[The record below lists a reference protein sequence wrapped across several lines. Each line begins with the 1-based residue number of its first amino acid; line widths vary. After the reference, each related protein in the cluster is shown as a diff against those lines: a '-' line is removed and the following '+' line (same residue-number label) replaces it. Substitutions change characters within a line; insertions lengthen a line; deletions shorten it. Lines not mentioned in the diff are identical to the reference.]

1 MTFLKIFNPMRSK
14 PLQAAVAVPAS
25 REERISH
32 GTNKKG
38 AKSEEVKKE
47 TQQNIVSSKAAK
59 RIPAQNGKGKAR
71 LLLRRAWPSEKAAR
85 LHVHRQYT
93 FAVATSANKNMVKKA
108 IEEKFGVA
116 VTRVNIVRREG
127 KIKQIGRLTG
137 RQSALKKA
145 IVTLKEGQK
154 IDII

>member
-1 MTFLKIFNPMRSK
+1 MSILNIFDK
-14 PLQAAVAVPAS
+14 
-25 REERISH
+25 
-32 GTNKKG
+32 NKKG
-38 AKSEEVKKE
+38 AKPEDVKKGTPQE
-47 TQQNIVSSKAAK
+47 IAPKNAGMPVS
-59 RIPAQNGKGKAR
+59 AQNGKGPLAGRQGKAR

-116 VTRVNIVRREG
+116 VTRVNMVRRQG
-127 KIKQIGRLTG
+127 KIKQLGRLTG

-154 IDII
+154 IDVI